1 MQCAFFVFFL
11 FLLRFLCQIYKWLML
26 FCINEVSSIFWR
38 FCHLKSENFLKW
50 IVHCWERIQYQ
61 ITYPG
66 VTFIPIYNWPDF
78 LCFLYL
84 QSLFLFWDVCLSTI
98 GCFVSLGTIGKEK
111 SGSFPRSWFSQ
122 FKELWFSFQSGAVF
136 KFIQTTRQAFPT
148 FEFHG
153 CSPTGEA
160 NRRCHCTVCKVR
172 LNCWLPHRKD
182 AHSTVLK
189 RNYFAT
195 QLDDFAYQRRSA
207 FVWIGRLLFGL

>member
-1 MQCAFFVFFL
+1 MSDTISNNVP
-11 FLLRFLCQIYKWLML
+11 WG
-26 FCINEVSSIFWR
+26 
-38 FCHLKSENFLKW
+38 H
-50 IVHCWERIQYQ
+50 
-61 ITYPG
+61 
-66 VTFIPIYNWPDF
+66 FIPIYNWPDF

-84 QSLFLFWDVCLSTI
+84 QSLFLFWDVCLPTI
-98 GCFVSLGTIGKEK
+98 RCFVSLGKIGKEE

-153 CSPTGEA
+153 CSPTSEA
-160 NRRCHCTVCKVR
+160 NRRCHCTVCEVG

-182 AHSTVLK
+182 AHSTVLQ